1 MGGKQSMLRP
11 TKDEYYLGIAKAVAM
26 KSTCLRKHYGAIIVK
41 DDRILSTGYNGA
53 PVGEPHCEVCT
64 KVKSNKDM
72 EEYLH
77 CPACHAEMNC
87 IIQAARKDMIGATL
101 YLVGVNP
108 SSGAEMSVVEPC
120 QICLRLIKN
129 AGIDKVVT
137 RQGILYE
144 RDENGILQKKIN

>member
-1 MGGKQSMLRP
+1 MNKQ
-11 TKDEYYLGIAKAVAM
+11 EYYLGIAKAVSM

-53 PVGEPHCEVCT
+53 PVGEKHCSNCT
-64 KVKSNKDM
+64 KIKSNKDM
-72 EEYLH
+72 EEYLS
-77 CPACHAEMNC
+77 CVSVHAEMNC
-87 IIQAARKDMIGATL
+87 VISAARKDMLGSTL
-101 YLVGVNP
+101 YLAGVNP
-108 SSGAEMSVVEPC
+108 LSGAELSVVEPC

>member
-1 MGGKQSMLRP
+1 MQNRISKE
-11 TKDEYYLGIAKAVAM
+11 EYYLDIARAVSQR
-26 KSTCLRKHYGAIIVK
+26 STCLKKRYGAIVVK
-41 DDRILSTGYNGA
+41 NDQILSTGFNGPA
-53 PVGEPHCEVCT
+53 RGEPHCEVCT

-101 YLVGVNP
+101 YLVGVNAF
-108 SSGAEMSVVEPC
+108 SGAEMSVVEPC

-137 RQGILYE
+137 RQGTLYE
-144 RDENGILQKKIN
+144 RDKNGILQKKIN